1 MGRTI
6 KALKRPI
13 TTVRQVWE
21 DYQVGRAIRHGTF
34 KSDHKEKECEKGC
47 DEESPVACNE
57 ECNENCKE
65 KDNEKCREEH
75 DEEREEEHK
84 DEDMDEAL
92 SECQEECSDPHEG
105 QCKDNK
111 VPSQPVTC
119 GTGKQERPTEKSGSD
134 GRKWKFTRGAEFPW
148 RHEQVVDE
156 ESNWRGTWVLEVK
169 DLRAMNWGIE
179 EVFAMKGNRKS
190 KKFVRKPTRQLPF
203 PIGQERELLPSEG
216 GQNNDLLSYDGG
228 QDDMMLWL
236 GKP

>member
-1 MGRTI
+1 MGRII
-6 KALKRPI
+6 KALKWPI
-13 TTVRQVWE
+13 STVRQAWE
-21 DYQVGRAIRHGTF
+21 DYQIGRAIRHSTF
-34 KSDHKEKECEKGC
+34 KSDHKEEEHEEGC
-47 DEESPVACNE
+47 NKESPVACNE
-57 ECNENCKE
+57 EC
-65 KDNEKCREEH
+65 NEKCREEH
-75 DEEREEEHK
+75 DEEREKEHK
-84 DEDMDEAL
+84 EEDKDEAP
-92 SECQEECSDPHEG
+92 SECEEECSDPHEG

-179 EVFAMKGNRKS
+179 EVFTMIGNRKG

-203 PIGQERELLPSEG
+203 PIGRERELLPSEG

-228 QDDMMLWL
+228 QDDMMVWL